1 MGFLLLKSNPGC
13 DPKTYGIFEG
23 CSVALLLQASSGLEL
38 LQYEVEVAAEIVER
52 DLDGLSPWIV
62 QLDL

>member
-1 MGFLLLKSNPGC
+1 MGCLLLKSNPRC
-13 DPKTYGIFEG
+13 DPKTYGIFAG
-23 CSVALLLQASSGLEL
+23 CSVALFLQASSGLGL
-38 LQYEVEVAAEIVER
+38 LQYEIEVAAEVVER